1 MKEKI
6 ATRMKSMKTE
16 GTLIV
21 ILGLLV
27 VVISIASIV
36 IHGQNRFV
44 FGDNPYNLVRQI
56 SIIGI
61 VAIGMTFVIIGG
73 GIDLSVGS
81 MVGFSGMVVA
91 LMLRDGNSI
100 IISILVSLIAC
111 ALFGLLNGVL
121 VFDGKLPPFIATL
134 GTMTIIRAIIMLLS
148 GARLVS
154 GLPRGFTEFAQVRV
168 LFLPSLFVVWVVII
182 AISTFITTRMRF
194 GRNLYAI
201 GSSQEVSRLCGIN
214 IRINTYSIYMYSAL
228 MSAIAGILL
237 SSRLANGVPNAGQGY
252 ELDAIA
258 ASVVGGASF
267 YGAEGTII
275 GTVLGT
281 IIIATIKNG
290 GNILGVDPFI
300 LQILN
305 GALIILAVLLDQMR
319 KRRSMG

>member
-91 LMLRDGNSI
+91 LMLRDGNST

-154 GLPRGFTEFAQVRV
+154 GLPRGFTEFAQLRV

-182 AISTFITTRMRF
+182 AISIFITTRMRF

>member
-1 MKEKI
+1 
-6 ATRMKSMKTE
+6 
-16 GTLIV
+16 
-21 ILGLLV
+21 
-27 VVISIASIV
+27 
-36 IHGQNRFV
+36 
-44 FGDNPYNLVRQI
+44 LVRQI

>member
-1 MKEKI
+1 
-6 ATRMKSMKTE
+6 
-16 GTLIV
+16 
-21 ILGLLV
+21 
-27 VVISIASIV
+27 
-36 IHGQNRFV
+36 V

-91 LMLRDGNSI
+91 LMLRDGNST

-154 GLPRGFTEFAQVRV
+154 GLPRGFTEFAQLRV

-182 AISTFITTRMRF
+182 AISIFITTRMRF

>member
-91 LMLRDGNSI
+91 LMLRDGNST

-154 GLPRGFTEFAQVRV
+154 GLPRGFTEFAQLRV

>member
-1 MKEKI
+1 MEKKF
-6 ATRMKSMKTE
+6 AMRLKGMKTE
-16 GTLIV
+16 GTLIL
-21 ILGLLV
+21 ILILLIA
-27 VVISIASIV
+27 VISVASTV
-36 IHGQNRFV
+36 IHGQNRFI

-100 IISILVSLIAC
+100 FISILVSVVSCI
-111 ALFGLLNGVL
+111 LFGLLNGVL
-121 VFDGKLPPFIATL
+121 IFDGKLPPFIATL

-154 GLPRGFTEFAQVRV
+154 GLPTGFTAFAQMR
-168 LFLPSLFVVWVVII
+168 LLLLPSLFLLWVGVIV
-182 AISTFITTRMRF
+182 ISIFITTRMRF
-194 GRNLYAI
+194 GRNLYAL

-214 IRINTYSIYMYSAL
+214 IRVNTYMIYMYCAL

-319 KRRSMG
+319 KSRSTG

>member
-16 GTLIV
+16 GTLVV
-21 ILGLLV
+21 ILGLLI

>member
-1 MKEKI
+1 
-6 ATRMKSMKTE
+6 
-16 GTLIV
+16 
-21 ILGLLV
+21 
-27 VVISIASIV
+27 
-36 IHGQNRFV
+36 
-44 FGDNPYNLVRQI
+44 
-56 SIIGI
+56 
-61 VAIGMTFVIIGG
+61 
-73 GIDLSVGS
+73 
-81 MVGFSGMVVA
+81 
-91 LMLRDGNSI
+91 MLRDGNST

-154 GLPRGFTEFAQVRV
+154 GLPRGFTEFAQLRV

-182 AISTFITTRMRF
+182 AISIFITTRMRF

>member
-1 MKEKI
+1 
-6 ATRMKSMKTE
+6 
-16 GTLIV
+16 
-21 ILGLLV
+21 
-27 VVISIASIV
+27 
-36 IHGQNRFV
+36 
-44 FGDNPYNLVRQI
+44 LVRQI

-91 LMLRDGNSI
+91 LMLRDGNST

-154 GLPRGFTEFAQVRV
+154 GLPRGFTEFAQLRV

-182 AISTFITTRMRF
+182 AISIFITTRMRF